1 MKIKLKIT
9 VQSAHEKL
17 NLLLLKF
24 RIEFSVQNVR
34 QQLQQAVDAYDDL
47 RNQK

>member
-17 NLLLLKF
+17 KLLLLEF
-24 RIEFSVQNVR
+24 RIEFSIQNVS